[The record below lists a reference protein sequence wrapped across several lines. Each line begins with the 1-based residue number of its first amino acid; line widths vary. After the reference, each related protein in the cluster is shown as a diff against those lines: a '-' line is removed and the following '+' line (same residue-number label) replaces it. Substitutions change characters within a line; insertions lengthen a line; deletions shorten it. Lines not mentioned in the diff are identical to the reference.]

1 MLDACQNASSFLR
14 MTVMPS
20 TEAPEMSGAAR
31 VPATPNMALSPQVFI
46 DNVRRNFTDRLRN
59 QSAQM
64 LVLLQLMGVDTEGVT
79 PETHLAFLKLQDA
92 FAKEKTLSFAT
103 PEECDSYIDMLHTP
117 MMREFLENNPNS
129 LMWN

>member
-1 MLDACQNASSFLR
+1 
-14 MTVMPS
+14 MTAMTS
-20 TEAPEMSGAAR
+20 TEAPEISGAAH

-46 DNVRRNFTDRLRN
+46 DNIRRNFTDRLRN

-92 FAKEKTLSFAT
+92 FAKE
-103 PEECDSYIDMLHTP
+103 M
-117 MMREFLENNPNS
+117 
-129 LMWN
+129 